1 MELKRQNVGI
11 DISKDSFVA
20 TLTAL
25 IQGQLIKHVA
35 TGKFTNN
42 KKGIES
48 FYKWVDKHK
57 VRSLGLSYTL
67 EATGIY
73 YERLA
78 YFLFEKQENV
88 HVVLPIKAKKFA
100 ESLNVKSKT
109 DKIDSKILGQMGVE
123 RTLSKW
129 ELSSMIYRQLRTLT
143 RERMH
148 LIKER
153 TRIKNQLHAEGC
165 SAEPMR
171 TTVRRIKG
179 HIRYL
184 DKQINSVE
192 KELETLVNTDE
203 FITEKVKRIITIPG
217 VSFNTAVSIIAETQG
232 FAHITSMKQLTSYAG
247 YDIRVK
253 ESGKWKGR
261 PKISK
266 KGNSYIRSVLFMP
279 SLSSIKHSN
288 TLGKFY
294 NRLNERKQNGLIS
307 STAVQRKLLCLIYV
321 LWKNNTVYIE
331 DYQQQKS
338 SGRKTPTTQDRLQQS
353 YLLKSSFG

>member
-1 MELKRQNVGI
+1 MELIRQNVGI

-25 IQGQLIKHVA
+25 KEGQLIKHVV
-35 TGKFTNN
+35 TKEFTNN
-42 KKGIES
+42 KKGIEC
-48 FYKWVDKHK
+48 FYKWVEKHK
-57 VRSLGLSYTL
+57 THTISLSYTL

-78 YFLFEKQENV
+78 YFLFEKQENI

-109 DKIDSKILGQMGVE
+109 DKIDSKVLGQMGVE
-123 RTLSKW
+123 RALSKW
-129 ELSSMIYRQLRTLT
+129 ELSSVIYRQLRKLT

-153 TRIKNQLHAEGC
+153 TRIKNQLHAEEC
-165 SAEPMR
+165 SAEPMK
-171 TTVRRIKG
+171 TTVRRMKG

-192 KELETLVNTDE
+192 KELDTLVNSDG
-203 FITEKVKRIITIPG
+203 FIAEKVKKITTIPG
-217 VSFNTAVSIIAETQG
+217 VSFNTAASIIAETQG
-232 FAHITSMKQLTSYAG
+232 FAHITNMKQLTSYAG
-247 YDIRVK
+247 YDVRIR

-266 KGNSYIRSVLFMP
+266 RGNSYIRSILFMP
-279 SLSSIKHSN
+279 SLSAKTHSK

-294 NRLNERKQNGLIS
+294 NRLNEKKQNGLIS
-307 STAVQRKLLCLIYV
+307 GTAVQRKLLCLIYV

-331 DYQQQKS
+331 DYQKQQS
-338 SGRKTPTTQDRLQQS
+338 SGRKTPTTQDRLQ
-353 YLLKSSFG
+353 